1 MLNFGLLKMLQIGFV
16 DEKIII
22 LTKKIAFLPVN
33 EDKKG
38 RILAL

>member
-22 LTKKIAFLPVN
+22 LTKKIAFLPVD
-33 EDKKG
+33 EDENG